1 MASFLQ
7 KDEIRS
13 ESPEKVQNVASGI
26 IKAAGSLL
34 KTTTYNTS
42 ALESKENIKVRCYI
56 LSVCRKSLGQV
67 TGFKNCPMWQKFGT
81 FVRWVNTWWCLFF
94 IFLKFLGPRDKFFLP
109 KKG

>member
-56 LSVCRKSLGQV
+56 LSVCRKSLGQA

-81 FVRWVNTWWCLFF
+81 FVRWVNT
-94 IFLKFLGPRDKFFLP
+94 
-109 KKG
+109 

>member
-13 ESPEKVQNVASGI
+13 ESPEKVQGVASGI
-26 IKAAGSLL
+26 IKAVGSLL

-56 LSVCRKSLGQV
+56 LSVCPKSLGQA
-67 TGFKNCPMWQKFGT
+67 TGFRLQKLSNLAEIWYICFVVFGS
-81 FVRWVNTWWCLFF
+81 
-94 IFLKFLGPRDKFFLP
+94 
-109 KKG
+109 